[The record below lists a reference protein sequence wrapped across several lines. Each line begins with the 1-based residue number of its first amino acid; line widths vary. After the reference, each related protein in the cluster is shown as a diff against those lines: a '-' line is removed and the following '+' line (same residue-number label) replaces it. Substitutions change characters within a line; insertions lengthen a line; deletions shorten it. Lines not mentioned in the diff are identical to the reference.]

1 MADGVFNIAKGRI
14 IELWNRVKANDP
26 AASALVVVLLKANE
40 AEAALIDRDDLGAV
54 LGAAGTTEADFTN
67 YARKVLTDTDLAAL
81 AFAPDD
87 TNDRFDVDLGDQ
99 TWTAAGG
106 AANNTL
112 TKLLVCYDADIV
124 PLAHYD
130 FAVTT
135 DGNDLIA
142 QFNAAGILR
151 AS

>member
-1 MADGVFNIAKGRI
+1 
-14 IELWNRVKANDP
+14 
-26 AASALVVVLLKANE
+26 
-40 AEAALIDRDDLGAV
+40 
-54 LGAAGTTEADFTN
+54 
-67 YARKVLTDTDLAAL
+67 
-81 AFAPDD
+81 
-87 TNDRFDVDLGDQ
+87 
-99 TWTAAGG
+99 
-106 AANNTL
+106 
-112 TKLLVCYDADIV
+112 V

>member
-1 MADGVFNIAKGRI
+1 MTKLLICYDADT
-14 IELWNRVKANDP
+14 
-26 AASALVVVLLKANE
+26 
-40 AEAALIDRDDLGAV
+40 
-54 LGAAGTTEADFTN
+54 AAGT
-67 YARKVLTDTDLAAL
+67 
-81 AFAPDD
+81 
-87 TNDRFDVDLGDQ
+87 
-99 TWTAAGG
+99 
-106 AANNTL
+106 
-112 TKLLVCYDADIV
+112 DADIV

>member
-1 MADGVFNIAKGRI
+1 VLSDAFIWALGLA
-14 IELWNRVKANDP
+14 RV
-26 AASALVVVLLKANE
+26 E
-40 AEAALIDRDDLGAV
+40 
-54 LGAAGTTEADFTN
+54 
-67 YARKVLTDTDLAAL
+67 
-81 AFAPDD
+81 

-112 TKLLVCYDADIV
+112 TKLLVCYDADTAAGTDADIV